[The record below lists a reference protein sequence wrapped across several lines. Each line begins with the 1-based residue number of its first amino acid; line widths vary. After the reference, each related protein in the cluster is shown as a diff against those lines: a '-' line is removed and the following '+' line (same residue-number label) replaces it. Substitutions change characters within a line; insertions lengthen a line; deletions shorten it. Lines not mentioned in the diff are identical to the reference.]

1 MKKRVTVKTSKW
13 PLIIVA
19 FLLCLACARL
29 IYVAVANNIDG
40 LNLKEFAANRNTK
53 TKTLY
58 ASRGTIFDRN
68 GEALALSVNS
78 YTLIAYLSSS
88 RTTNPNKPQH
98 VVDKQNTA
106 KMLATVIDMSEEKI
120 LERLN
125 QDKYQV
131 EFGSAGKNITEL
143 LKKKIQEL
151 ELPGIDFIES
161 TQRYYKM
168 DSFASY
174 IIGYAKSN
182 DDGEIKGE
190 LGIEKYYN
198 TELSGTNGYITYQ
211 RDAYG
216 YQLPNV
222 PSITQ
227 DAKSGNNIYLTLDT
241 TIQLI
246 AENALKKLSNE
257 YKFDY
262 GVVTVM
268 NAKTGAIVASATSPT
283 YNPNNLNTITSYLN
297 PLVSYEY
304 EPGSTMKIFSWAS
317 AMEEGVYKGDETY
330 KSGSIPVA
338 DVVIRDSN
346 REGWGVITFDTGFV
360 NSSNV
365 AASILAERIGREHLR
380 EFYTNYGFGQK
391 TGIELAGEVNG
402 DISFYYPS
410 EVANAAFGQGVTVSP
425 IQMLQALSALTNDG
439 MMIKPYIV
447 DKIVTNDNTIT
458 YEGKRTEIRQT
469 MQASTAQK
477 MRELMHDV
485 NYNGLTKKSKIW
497 QPKTVSMGIKTGTAQ
512 IASPSGGYLTG
523 KYDQIYSLAGIFPEE
538 NPEYIIYSVVSR
550 IEGPQKAVA
559 KMVTSVVD
567 EVAAFANL
575 TNKDETNKK
584 DIYSVIDYTSK
595 PVDGLNIEKN
605 KDLVIIG
612 DGKYIIN
619 QYPLKGSK
627 IISGTKIFLLTNSQ
641 KYVMPNMTGWSLSQ
655 VKTYCDL
662 IHLPYDIKGN
672 GYVIKQSIEE
682 NTEITKDSLLTIELE
697 TKE

>member
-550 IEGPQKAVA
+550 IQGPQKAVA
-559 KMVTSVVD
+559 NMVTSVVD

-575 TNKDETNKK
+575 TSKNENNKK
-584 DIYSVIDYTSK
+584 DIYNVADYTSK
-595 PVDGLNIEKN
+595 TVESLNLKDN
-605 KDLVIIG
+605 KDLMVIG

-619 QYPLKGSK
+619 QYPLKGTK
-627 IISGTKIFLLTNSQ
+627 VASGTKIFLLTNSQ
-641 KYVMPNMTGWSLSQ
+641 KYVMPNMMGWSLSQ
-655 VKTYCDL
+655 AKTYCDL
-662 IHLPYDIKGN
+662 IHLPYNIKGK
-672 GYVIKQSIEE
+672 GYVAKQSIEE
-682 NTEITKDSLLTIELE
+682 GTEITKDSSLTIELE
-697 TKE
+697 TKQ